1 MAAKGKQRYVDCRF
15 NCGIW
20 TSVWIPNEV
29 DVSTMQFAC
38 GFCAHKELMLLQDRV
53 NTLEST
59 ALPISDVETKVDQL
73 STRITDVEAA
83 QHTPPNGTLENR
95 IVEVYNTLR
104 KKERI
109 EEEKEPNIIVSG
121 LEVQSPNQDWSTA
134 TALLNDLGINTNVLL
149 KVDRVGKVKSNKQLL
164 RLKLCDVSTKWG
176 VIKQAKT
183 IRQNPKWN
191 GIYLNLDL
199 TREQQVI
206 EYELRNRLKEIRKDR
221 PNEKH
226 FIRNGQIV
234 SKT

>member
-1 MAAKGKQRYVDCRF
+1 MAAKGKLCFVDCRF